1 MKKLELVDGLYANVR
16 LSDGKID
23 LREFL
28 VENKLIESH
37 SIHNILKLDRFKKDV
52 EEFQPEGV
60 EIEKGKNT
68 EQGREPNKYWVN
80 EMLLLS
86 TASELS
92 PKIKYSFYKYFL
104 ENFKVG
110 EDLLPGSF
118 SSESGKESDDYLY
131 LIINKR
137 KNLVKIGRS
146 YNVERR
152 VKELYRT
159 ENDHCGLEV
168 LFKLP
173 CQGHT
178 ELETHV
184 KFKEFRV
191 KGEWFNYDE
200 SIIKFFEDTLEDL
213 SEDLKKPKGLPF

>member
-16 LSDGKID
+16 LSDGKVD
-23 LREFL
+23 LRGFL
-28 VENKLIESH
+28 IDNNLLKG
-37 SIHNILKLDRFKKDV
+37 SIHDILKLDRFKKDV
-52 EEFQPEGV
+52 SEFQPEGM
-60 EIEKGKNT
+60 EIEEGENT
-68 EQGREPNKYWVN
+68 DQGREPNKYWVN
-80 EMLLLS
+80 IMLLLS

-118 SSESGKESDDYLY
+118 SSEAGKESDDYLY

-152 VKELYRT
+152 VMELYRT

-178 ELETHV
+178 ELETHE
-184 KFKEFRV
+184 KFKKFRV

-213 SEDLKKPKGLPF
+213 KKPKGLPF

>member
-16 LSDGKID
+16 LSDGKVD

-28 VENKLIESH
+28 VNNKLLEGGN
-37 SIHNILKLDRFKKDV
+37 IHNILKLDKFKRDV
-52 EEFQPEGV
+52 EEFQPEGIEV
-60 EIEKGKNT
+60 EKGENT
-68 EQGREPNKYWVN
+68 TQGREPNKYWVN
-80 EMLLLS
+80 TLLLLS
-86 TASELS
+86 TASDLS
-92 PKIKYSFYKYFL
+92 PKIKYKFYKSFFG
-104 ENFKVG
+104 NFKLG

-118 SSESGKESDDYLY
+118 YSDSKTESDDYLY
-131 LIINKR
+131 LIFNKR

-152 VKELYRT
+152 VMELYRT
-159 ENDHCGLEV
+159 ENDHCGLKV

-178 ELETHV
+178 ELETHE
-184 KFKEFRV
+184 KFKKFRV

-213 SEDLKKPKGLPF
+213 KKPKGLPF